1 MSRIKELRN
10 KKVSLLAE
18 ANVLIAKM
26 DAGTLTAEEKARLD
40 AITSTKAATA
50 TEPEVQSELGKVN
63 AEIARE
69 EVLMEERRS
78 VEAGAN
84 LNQDT
89 VTERADRE
97 PVRVEVKDPP
107 KFKSFGEQMMA
118 IAAAGMPG
126 VRTQDPRLVM
136 AAGPTGMNEGIG
148 SEGGF
153 LVQTD
158 FQTGLLDDLYA
169 GGDLLRLIRPIPIS
183 ANANGIAMNGVDETS
198 RANGSRAGGIQA
210 FWTAEAGL
218 KNASQPKFRNIK
230 MDLDKLTGL
239 CYATDELLQDTTA
252 LEAWIK
258 EAFNTEFTFKLE
270 DAIINGTGAGMPL
283 GILNSGCVITV
294 AKEGSQANG
303 TVTAANIVAM
313 WSRLPARSKKN
324 AVWLI
329 NGDVQPALAT
339 MVLPVKNV
347 AGTENVGGLVH
358 PVVNYQAPG
367 TNGSTYGTLM
377 GRPIIETE
385 YNASLG
391 TVGDI
396 ILFDP
401 TQYLAIDKGPTQFA
415 SSIHVRFIYDETVFR
430 FVYRF
435 NGTPKWRQP
444 QTPFKGS
451 TTRSPFVVLQAR

>member
-1 MSRIKELRN
+1 MRIKILRD
-10 KKVSLLAE
+10 KKVALLAE
-18 ANVLIAKM
+18 ANALAAKL
-26 DAGTLTAEEKARLD
+26 DAGTITDGETVRLN
-40 AITSTKAATA
+40 AITSATAATETTPA
-50 TEPEVQSELGKVN
+50 VRSELEKVN
-63 AEIARE
+63 AEIRQE
-69 EVLMEERRS
+69 EVLMDERRS
-78 VEAGAN
+78 IEPGAN
-84 LNQDT
+84 VNADT
-89 VTERADRE
+89 AAEASARLPA
-97 PVRVEVKDPP
+97 EVKTDPP
-107 KFKSFGEQMMA
+107 KFKSLGEQMLA

-136 AAGPTGMNEGIG
+136 AAGPTGMNEGVG

-169 GGDLLRLIRPIPIS
+169 GGDILNLINPIPIGPNS
-183 ANANGIAMNGVDETS
+183 NGIAMNGVDETS

-218 KNASQPKFRNIK
+218 KGASQPKFRNIK

-239 CYATDELLQDTTA
+239 CYATDELLQDTAA

-270 DAIINGTGAGMPL
+270 DAIINGTGSGMPL
-283 GILNSGCVITV
+283 GILNSGCVVTV
-294 AKEGSQANG
+294 AKESSQANG
-303 TVTAANIVAM
+303 TVSAANISQM
-313 WSRLPARSKKN
+313 WARMPARNKKN

-339 MVLPVKNV
+339 MVLPIKNV
-347 AGTENVGGLVH
+347 AGTENVGGLFS
-358 PVVNYQAPG
+358 PVVNYIPPGAPG
-367 TNGSTYGTLM
+367 GGTYGSLM

-391 TVGDI
+391 GIGDI

-401 TQYLAIDKGPTQFA
+401 TQYLAIDKGPTQYA

-435 NGTPKWRQP
+435 NGTPKWRTV
-444 QTPFKGS
+444 QTPYKGS
-451 TTRSPFVVLQAR
+451 NTRSPFVVLGAR